1 MIIRQFLALTQ
12 HASAARRAEAAGA
25 LVRATLHG
33 GLAPDTAGE
42 TEATILAL
50 LDDPAP
56 MVRRALAEACAASA
70 AAPRSLVVA
79 LAGDLPD
86 IACIVLRRSP
96 VLTDA
101 DLVDGIA
108 IGCEDTRR
116 AIAERRDL
124 SHAVAGAM
132 AEIAGPVALAALAGN
147 HSAGVTTGSLLRL
160 VARHGDDAALREAV
174 LARPQLPLEVRQA
187 CTDRVAESLARL
199 AVASG
204 WLTPARG
211 ERAGREARER
221 ATLAFSVGAH
231 PIDLARLVA
240 HLRRQGQ
247 LNAGLI
253 LRAILSGH
261 MPFAETA
268 IADLAGLPAER
279 VAGLMHEGAPAAYVA
294 LHRKAGLP
302 APLLPA
308 FTAALSAWREAGR
321 GETGAHGA
329 ALSRLMI
336 ERALTACE
344 TMPFAEAQ
352 GVMAL
357 LSRFEAEAARDAA
370 RERTRATTGR
380 ATLAAPAAGLLAVP
394 GLDMQA
400 ADPEALDLCAADI
413 RAVES
418 EILDAEW
425 REAQQQVPPVPRH
438 AAALSRTL
446 QETAEIT
453 GHREAPVAAPTGT
466 GAPLDA
472 GTVPEMPEAAP
483 AAPMAEAAPAWT
495 GVPLAVETGA
505 VVPHEDA
512 SDEGPLEE
520 AAPDEDALNEDASNE
535 DAPDAE
541 PAPRSDPVGLILE
554 ALPLA
559 ILAQF
564 QADRAAK
571 LRETER
577 ADDAARAATVA
588 DVLDTLPDA
597 LVASYRA
604 DRERV
609 RLAA

>member
-1 MIIRQFLALTQ
+1 MIIRQFLAWTQ
-12 HASAARRAEAAGA
+12 HASAERRAEAAGA
-25 LVRATLHG
+25 LVQAILHG
-33 GLAPDTAGE
+33 GLAPDTAGQA
-42 TEATILAL
+42 EATILAL

-56 MVRRALAEACAASA
+56 MVRRALAVACATSPAT
-70 AAPRSLVVA
+70 PRSLVVA

-86 IACIVLRRSP
+86 IACLVLRRSP

-108 IGCEDTRR
+108 IGCEAARV

-132 AEIAGPVALAALAGN
+132 AEIAGPEALAAMVRN
-147 HSAGVTTGSLLRL
+147 RSARITAGSLLRL
-160 VARHGDDAALREAV
+160 VARHGDDASLREAV
-174 LARPQLPLEVRQA
+174 LARPHLPLEVRQA
-187 CTDRVAESLARL
+187 CTDRLAEVLSRH

-221 ATLAFSVGAH
+221 ATLEFSTGAH
-231 PIDLARLVA
+231 PIDLARFVA
-240 HLRRQGQ
+240 HLRTHGQ

-268 IADLAGLPAER
+268 LADLAGLAPAR
-279 VAGLMHEGAPAAYVA
+279 VAGLMHEGSSAAYAA

-302 APLLPA
+302 AMLLPA

-321 GETGAHGA
+321 GESTARGA

-344 TMPFAEAQ
+344 TMPFADAQ

-357 LSRFEAEAARDAA
+357 LARFEAEAARDAA
-370 RERTRATTGR
+370 RTVTRAM
-380 ATLAAPAAGLLAVP
+380 AAQPALAAPTTEAF
-394 GLDMQA
+394 
-400 ADPEALDLCAADI
+400 PEAEAVAVAA
-413 RAVES
+413 

-425 REAQQQVPPVPRH
+425 REAKRQAPRDEAPRAVPRH
-438 AAALSRTL
+438 AAALSQTL
-446 QETAEIT
+446 AETAAIT
-453 GHREAPVAAPTGT
+453 GHRDILDLSATPEPSDTPDVPEAPQILETPEVLVTPVALETSEGVTASVQ
-466 GAPLDA
+466 DA
-472 GTVPEMPEAAP
+472 GATATAAPEAAP
-483 AAPMAEAAPAWT
+483 AAGIVDD
-495 GVPLAVETGA
+495 GVAVEAQEA
-505 VVPHEDA
+505 VQA
-512 SDEGPLEE
+512 QE
-520 AAPDEDALNEDASNE
+520 AIQAGEAGRN
-535 DAPDAE
+535 
-541 PAPRSDPVGLILE
+541 DPVGLILE
-554 ALPLA
+554 ALPRA

-564 QADRAAK
+564 QEDRAAK
-571 LRETER
+571 LRETTPQ
-577 ADDAARAATVA
+577 DDAQTRTATVA
-588 DVLDTLPDA
+588 EILDTIPNA